1 MAAKEVKFSGDARDK
16 LLRGVD
22 ILANAVKVT
31 LGPKGRNVV
40 IEKSFGAPRITKDGV
55 SVAKEIELEDKFE
68 NLGAQLVRE
77 VASKTNDK
85 AGDGTTTATVLAQ
98 SIVKEGAKAVAA
110 GINPMDLKRGIDM
123 AVAAAVED
131 LKSRSKKI
139 STSAEVAQVGT
150 ISANGDKVVGEKIAE
165 AMQKVGNE
173 GVITVEES
181 KALEFEL
188 ETVEGMQFDR
198 GYLSLSLI
206 HI

>member
-1 MAAKEVKFSGDARDK
+1 MCIRD
-16 LLRGVD
+16 
-22 ILANAVKVT
+22 
-31 LGPKGRNVV
+31 
-40 IEKSFGAPRITKDGV
+40 S
-55 SVAKEIELEDKFE
+55 
-68 NLGAQLVRE
+68 
-77 VASKTNDK
+77 
-85 AGDGTTTATVLAQ
+85 
-98 SIVKEGAKAVAA
+98 
-110 GINPMDLKRGIDM
+110 INPMDLKRGIDM

-198 GYLSLSLI
+198 GYLSPYFVTNAEKMVAELDKPYILI
-206 HI
+206 HEKKLSNLQAMLPVLESVVQSSRPLLIVAEDVDCLLYTSPSPRD